1 MSTETAQD
9 VLDNN
14 LTCQV
19 DDVVVW
25 YQIGKQNLHYLDVS
39 QAVSNNTLV
48 QFWKH
53 SEGKKNPFSIKDED
67 TNDSVSIESI
77 TSRWNWSQSVWT
89 IVGHMLL
96 KILCKWI

>member
-53 SEGKKNPFSIKDED
+53 SEGKK
-67 TNDSVSIESI
+67 TH
-77 TSRWNWSQSVWT
+77 SQLRMKIPM
-89 IVGHMLL
+89 IVFLL
-96 KILCKWI
+96 KASHQDEIEVS